1 MCALT
6 IICPR
11 ITAGPRCSF
20 VCFGC
25 QGRSACRVLFLAQPF
40 LSERAVV
47 QAVSCASLAGRIFGV
62 GENRKGCMQNGGT
75 NVAGTTN
82 EIMTRSIRSLR
93 SHPTG
98 YGWCVISMD
107 ASETRLFDQ
116 SQHESTSEREKIH
129 TKKGCLFPKSSRWSG
144 NPHVNLQTSSMLG
157 ISGSRL
163 GALRGAYPA
172 QRPLSCPSFID

>member
-47 QAVSCASLAGRIFGV
+47 QAVSCASLAGRILV
-62 GENRKGCMQNGGT
+62 WVENRKGCMQNGGT

-82 EIMTRSIRSLR
+82 EIMTRSIRSFQDR
-93 SHPTG
+93 TQPDTDG
-98 YGWCVISMD
+98 V
-107 ASETRLFDQ
+107 
-116 SQHESTSEREKIH
+116 
-129 TKKGCLFPKSSRWSG
+129 SSRWMRLKRVCSIK
-144 NPHVNLQTSSMLG
+144 VNMNRHQRERRYTPKKGVCSPSPRGGLG
-157 ISGSRL
+157 IRMSTCRL
-163 GALRGAYPA
+163 H
-172 QRPLSCPSFID
+172 Q